1 LPAATSHARGDETA
15 RPGIMSTAMAT
26 RPASVLRRDTEHRM
40 IAGVCAGLARQFGV
54 DPLIVRVAF
63 VAAAT
68 AGGVGVAIYALAWVF
83 VPAGS
88 APSRPARLRTG
99 RGTIEI
105 AVGIAFLA
113 LAVLLTF
120 RALGLLFSD
129 AIVWPLTLVAAGAA
143 LLWRQTFGGGPSDTA
158 VASTATDDDAPAHP
172 LSPLPTAAPA
182 APRTPADRAAVMSR
196 TGLGVALVI
205 AAGLAFLSATGSL
218 STARDVVLSV
228 LVVAVV
234 LGVIFMPVVMRLIRS
249 LTEERAERVRS
260 EERAEMAA
268 HLHDSVLQTLALV
281 QQRADDPR
289 AVTALARRQER
300 ELRSWLTRRVDEGP
314 LKLARALE
322 VAATEVERDHG
333 AVVDVVAVGD
343 ADLDARGEALVA
355 AAREAM
361 VNAAKFGAGSP
372 VDVYAEAVDAELQVF
387 VRDRGPGFD
396 PIALP
401 PDRRGVR
408 ESIVGRMARH
418 GGAAEI
424 HSAPGA
430 GTEVELTMPRSA
442 S

>member
-1 LPAATSHARGDETA
+1 
-15 RPGIMSTAMAT
+15 MAT
-26 RPASVLRRDTEHRM
+26 RSASVMRRDTENRWV
-40 IAGVCAGLARQFGV
+40 AGVCSGIARHLGV
-54 DPLIVRVAF
+54 DPLIVRVTF
-63 VAAAT
+63 IAAAM
-68 AGGVGVAIYALAWVF
+68 AGGVGFALYALAWVF
-83 VPAGS
+83 VPAGP
-88 APSRPARLRTG
+88 APGRASRLRTG
-99 RGTIEI
+99 RGTIQI
-105 AVGIAFLA
+105 AVGIALLA

-120 RALGLLFSD
+120 RALGLLLSD
-129 AIVWPLTLVAAGAA
+129 AIVWPLTLVAAGGA
-143 LLWRQTFGGGPSDTA
+143 LLWRQTLGGGPSDAATASTA
-158 VASTATDDDAPAHP
+158 VADEAPAHP
-172 LSPLPTAAPA
+172 LSPLPAATSS
-182 APRTPADRAAVMSR
+182 APRTSADRAAVISR
-196 TGLGVALVI
+196 NGLGIALVI
-205 AAGLAFLSATGSL
+205 AAGLIFLSTTGSL

-234 LGVIFMPVVMRLIRS
+234 LGVIFMPVVMRLVRS
-249 LTEERAERVRS
+249 LTEERAERIRS
-260 EERAEMAA
+260 QERAEMAA

-281 QQRADDPR
+281 QQRAEDPR

-300 ELRSWLTRRVDEGP
+300 ELRAWLTRRVDEGP

-322 VAATEVERDHG
+322 VAASEVERDHG

-372 VDVYAEAVDAELQVF
+372 VDVYAEAVDGELQVF

-396 PIALP
+396 PATLP

-418 GGAAEI
+418 GGTAEI

-430 GTEVELTMPRSA
+430 GTEVELTMPRS
-442 S
+442 SS

>member
-1 LPAATSHARGDETA
+1 
-15 RPGIMSTAMAT
+15 MAT
-26 RPASVLRRDTEHRM
+26 RPAPVLRRDTEHRVLG
-40 IAGVCAGLARQFGV
+40 GVCAGLARHFGV

-68 AGGVGVAIYALAWVF
+68 AGGIGIAIYALAWVF

-88 APSRPARLRTG
+88 APGHAARLRSG

-105 AVGIAFLA
+105 AVGIALLA

-120 RALGLLFSD
+120 RAVGVLFSD

-143 LLWRQTFGGGPSDTA
+143 LLWRQVFGGGPQA
-158 VASTATDDDAPAHP
+158 PPAPGAATTDEAPSHP
-172 LSPLPTAAPA
+172 LSPRPA
-182 APRTPADRAAVMSR
+182 AVTPGPRTPADRAAVMSR
-196 TGLGVALVI
+196 SGLGIALVI
-205 AAGLAFLSATGSL
+205 AAGLVFLSATGSL
-218 STARDVVLSV
+218 SAARDVVLSV

-234 LGVIFMPVVMRLIRS
+234 LGVIFMPVVMRLVRS
-249 LTEERAERVRS
+249 LTEERAERIRS
-260 EERAEMAA
+260 QERAEMAA

-322 VAATEVERDHG
+322 LAASEVERDHG

-372 VDVYAEAVDAELQVF
+372 VDVFAEAVDGELQVY

-396 PIALP
+396 STVLP
-401 PDRRGVR
+401 TDRRGVR
-408 ESIVGRMARH
+408 ESIIGRMARH
-418 GGAAEI
+418 GGRAEI

-442 S
+442 A